1 MKREQLGKKNN
12 HLLYKK
18 VPFNA
23 KKNQVLDI
31 TLTYDIFQV
40 SLMEDFF
47 FIPILQSNLQI
58 KTNLYERILVWGK
71 YS

>member
-47 FIPILQSNLQI
+47 FHSHSTKQS
-58 KTNLYERILVWGK
+58 TNKNKFI
-71 YS
+71 